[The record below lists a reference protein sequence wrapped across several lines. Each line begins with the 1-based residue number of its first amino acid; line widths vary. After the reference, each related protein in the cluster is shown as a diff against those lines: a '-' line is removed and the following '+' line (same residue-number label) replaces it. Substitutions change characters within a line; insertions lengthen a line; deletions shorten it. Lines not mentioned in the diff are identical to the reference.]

1 MAAFT
6 EIDDPGL
13 YFNTIIWTGAS
24 DTAGRAFTGVGFQP
38 DLVWQKIR
46 NDTYNHKLLDS
57 VRGAGNDK
65 ELLAD
70 TNGLEGASSAETYG
84 YLSSF
89 DADGFTTTAGTSGSA
104 GNLHWNQNNNL
115 FVAWNWKES
124 ATAGFGIETWTG
136 DGNTNRD
143 VAHNMSATP
152 NVAIIKRR
160 DSANSWIVYHH
171 ANTSAPL
178 TDYLYL
184 DTTDATSDASGAW
197 IGVDGTNVE
206 LVQVFSATNTNT
218 ATYVGY
224 FFAEKQGF
232 SKFGK
237 YTGNGNADG
246 AFIYLGFRPAWFL
259 CKNTQ
264 DTGDNWILHDNKR
277 DPFNVTDAGTA
288 PNTSA
293 VEFTDVDMDFLSNGV
308 KMRNNTGRANSAKT
322 FVYMAFAEAP
332 FVNSNGVPCNAR

>member
-1 MAAFT
+1 MAVYT
-6 EIDDPGL
+6 QIDNPEL
-13 YFNTIIWTGAS
+13 FFQCKIYTGNGGSQSITFDGSENMQA
-24 DTAGRAFTGVGFQP
+24 DM
-38 DLVWQKIR
+38 VWIKERDAAHSSSVI
-46 NDTYNHKLLDS
+46 DS
-57 VRGAGNDK
+57 VRGVRKTLTSDEVAS
-65 ELLAD
+65 EI
-70 TNGLEGASSAETYG
+70 TESNGLSAFDSDGLTFDGAGGNHVNDSSQAT
-84 YLSSF
+84 
-89 DADGFTTTAGTSGSA
+89 
-104 GNLHWNQNNNL
+104 
-115 FVAWNWKES
+115 VAWCWKES

-232 SKFGK
+232 SKFGSYEGNNNANGSFV
-237 YTGNGNADG
+237 YTG
-246 AFIYLGFRPAWFL
+246 FSVAWV
-259 CKNTQ
+259 CVKNIDTGSTKWVIQ
-264 DTGDNWILHDNKR
+264 DTKR
-277 DPFNVTDAGTA
+277 SSSSGGNPADKRLKPNDATAEETD
-288 PNTSA
+288 SA
-293 VEFTDVDMDFLSNGV
+293 IDLLSNGF
-308 KMRNNTGRANSAKT
+308 KIRSTGSYTSDADT
-322 FVYMAFAEAP
+322 FIYMAFAEAP
-332 FVNSNGVPCNAR
+332 FVNSKGVPCNAR

>member
-1 MAAFT
+1 MAYT
-6 EIDDPGL
+6 TIDNPEL
-13 YFNTIIWTGAS
+13 YFQTKIYTGDGNDDRDIVFDVTDTSMQPNMIWSARRDSGDNIS
-24 DTAGRAFTGVGFQP
+24 
-38 DLVWQKIR
+38 L
-46 NDTYNHKLLDS
+46 YDS
-57 VRGAGNDK
+57 VRGDGK
-65 ELLAD
+65 EFR
-70 TNGLEGASSAETYG
+70 TAETGAEYARSDNIQALNSNG
-84 YLSSF
+84 F
-89 DADGFTTTAGTSGSA
+89 QVGTDGQVNADGGTYVSWA
-104 GNLHWNQNNNL
+104 
-115 FVAWNWKES
+115 WKES

-218 ATYVGY
+218 ATYAGY

-232 SKFGK
+232 SKFGS

-246 AFIYLGFRPAWFL
+246 EFIYLGFKPAWFL

-264 DTGDNWILHDNKR
+264 DAGDNWIVHDNKR
-277 DPFNVTDAGTA
+277 DTFNVTDAGLA
-288 PNTSA
+288 PNTASA
-293 VEFTDVDMDFLSNGV
+293 EFTDVDMDFLSNGV

-322 FVYMAFAEAP
+322 FIYMAFAESP
-332 FVNSNGVPCNAR
+332 FVNSNGVPNNAR